1 MIFDFFFGIILNVI
15 KFINMD
21 NKISEQIN
29 DILEEEVIKKEE
41 DPQINNSDL
50 KKLIERNIDLNQE
63 ILDSVTY
70 VKKYIQLQKVFSLLK
85 IIIIVIPVIFAILY
99 LTPIFKDISVQ
110 FDGFDNFLRQIYS
123 IN

>member
-1 MIFDFFFGIILNVI
+1 
-15 KFINMD
+15 MD